1 MKKPLLFLFTT
12 VIACCCITLN
22 TYAQEPRIPEASS
35 TQTIIQDFG
44 LGKIT
49 ITYSRPNVKG
59 RKIFGGINPYG
70 EVWRTGANAATTIT
84 FSENVIVEGNKVPA
98 GTYALFSIPGEKEWT
113 VILNKTAKQWG
124 AYGYKEADDL
134 LRFKV
139 KPRSVDEKR
148 ESLTMQFANTTTKS
162 NDLYIV
168 WDHTAVPIHFQT
180 DDDAQITANIEK
192 LMQGDKNKRPYFNA
206 IQYYYENDKDLN
218 KAMAWVLE
226 AEQLEPKGPWYKLW
240 KARIQLKMG
249 DKKKAIATA
258 QEGVRLAKA
267 SDDDE
272 YVRLNEA
279 VIMQAKN

>member
-1 MKKPLLFLFTT
+1 MKKRFIYLCIMLM
-12 VIACCCITLN
+12 ACATLK

-70 EVWRTGANAATTIT
+70 EVWRTGANAATTIS
-84 FSENVIVEGNKVPA
+84 FSENVIVEGNKVPM

-113 VILNKTAKQWG
+113 IILNKTAKQWG
-124 AYGYKEADDL
+124 AYSYKQSDDL

-139 KPRSVDEKR
+139 KPIDVKEKR
-148 ESLTMQFANTTTKS
+148 ESLTMQFANSTTKS
-162 NDLYIV
+162 TDLYIV
-168 WDHTAVPIHFQT
+168 WDHTGVPIHMQT
-180 DDDAQITANIEK
+180 DDDLQITANIEK
-192 LMQGDKNKRPYFNA
+192 LMQGDVKKRPYFNA

-218 KAMAWVLE
+218 KAMTWALE
-226 AEQLEPKGPWYKLW
+226 AEKLEPKGPWYKLW

-249 DKKKAIATA
+249 KKAEAIATA
-258 QEGVRLAKA
+258 QEGVRLAKE
-267 SDDDE
+267 SNDDE

-279 VIMQAKN
+279 VIGQAKN